1 MSHARD
7 ASKSILITG
16 ASTGIGAACALDL
29 DKLGFRVFAGVR
41 KQSDGEALQRQ
52 TSDRLTPIIIDV
64 TLGDTIGEAAVA
76 IESTVGEDGL
86 FGLVNNAGIL
96 VPGPLECI
104 SLDDLRRQ
112 YEVNVVGVVAVTQAI
127 LPLLR
132 VAQGRIVNMGS
143 ISGKASPPYLG
154 AYSSSKF
161 ALESITDV
169 LRMELQRWSIDVSII
184 EPDSVATPIWG
195 KLLETASEL
204 GKHLPEA
211 VRTLYEQDLTLMSNA
226 SQQMD
231 KSGMPVERV
240 VRAVR
245 HALTARRPKT
255 RYPVGT
261 RTHLAFWAARNL
273 PDRMRDGFMKRA
285 MGMK

>member
-1 MSHARD
+1 MGRSVNAAR
-7 ASKSILITG
+7 SVLITG

-41 KQSDGEALQRQ
+41 KPADGESLQRQ
-52 TSDRLTPIIIDV
+52 ASERLTPITIDV
-64 TLGDTIGEAAVA
+64 TVSETIANAVA
-76 IESTVGEDGL
+76 ALEAEIAADGL

-96 VPGPLECI
+96 VPGPLECVP
-104 SLDDLRRQ
+104 LDDLRRQ
-112 YEVNVVGVVAVTQAI
+112 YEVNVFGVVAVTQAM
-127 LPLLR
+127 LPLVR
-132 VAQGRIVNMGS
+132 TAKGRIVNMGS
-143 ISGKASPPYLG
+143 ISGKAAPPYLG

-169 LRMELQRWSIDVSII
+169 LRMELQRWKIDVAIV

-195 KLLETASEL
+195 KLLQTATEMGL
-204 GKHLPEA
+204 HLPA
-211 VRTLYEQDLTLMSNA
+211 SVRSLYEQDLASMSEA

-245 HALTARRPKT
+245 HALTSRWPKT
-255 RYPVGT
+255 RYPVGS
-261 RTHLAFWAARNL
+261 RTHLAFWAARHL
-273 PDRMRDGFMKRA
+273 PDRMRDGFMRRA

>member
-1 MSHARD
+1 MSHSTNAGR
-7 ASKSILITG
+7 SVLITG

-41 KQSDGEALQRQ
+41 KQTDGEALQRQ
-52 TSDRLTPIIIDV
+52 ASERLAPVIIDV
-64 TLGDTIGEAAVA
+64 TLANTIEQTVSMIEAAVG
-76 IESTVGEDGL
+76 SDGL

-96 VPGPLECI
+96 VPGPLECVP
-104 SLDDLRRQ
+104 LADLRRQ
-112 YEVNVVGVVAVTQAI
+112 YEVNVFGVVAVTQAM
-127 LPLLR
+127 LPLVR
-132 VAQGRIVNMGS
+132 AAQGRIVNMGS
-143 ISGKASPPYLG
+143 ISGKAAPPYLG

-169 LRMELQRWSIDVSII
+169 LRMELSRWRIDVSIV

-195 KLLETASEL
+195 KLLDTASEM
-204 GKHLPEA
+204 GKHLPA
-211 VRTLYEQDLTLMSNA
+211 SVRKLYDQDLSSMSKA
-226 SQQMD
+226 SAKMD
-231 KSGMPVERV
+231 KTGMSVDHV

-255 RYPVGT
+255 RYPVGF
-261 RTHLAFWAARNL
+261 RTHLACWAARHL
-273 PDRMRDGFMKRA
+273 TDRMRDGFMRRA

>member
-1 MSHARD
+1 MRHSSNAGR
-7 ASKSILITG
+7 SLLITG

-29 DKLGFRVFAGVR
+29 DQLGFRVFAGVR
-41 KQSDGEALQRQ
+41 RQSDGEAIQAQ
-52 TSDRLTPIIIDV
+52 SSVRLTPVIIDV
-64 TLGDTIGEAAVA
+64 TLSDTIAEAASAIEAAV
-76 IESTVGEDGL
+76 GEAGL

-96 VPGPLECI
+96 VPGPLECL

-112 YEVNVVGVVAVTQAI
+112 FEVNVFGVVAVTQAM
-127 LPLLR
+127 LPLVR
-132 VAQGRIVNMGS
+132 ATQGRIVNMGS
-143 ISGKASPPYLG
+143 ISGKAAPPYLG
-154 AYSSSKF
+154 AYSASKF

-169 LRMELQRWSIDVSII
+169 LRMELSRWSIDVSII
-184 EPDSVATPIWG
+184 EPDSVATPLWG
-195 KLLETASEL
+195 KMLATASEM
-204 GKHLPEA
+204 GKHLPAA
-211 VRTLYEQDLTLMSNA
+211 VRKLYEQDLASMSTA
-226 SQQMD
+226 SLRMD
-231 KSGMPVERV
+231 KTGMSVDQV

-273 PDRMRDGFMKRA
+273 PDRTRDSFMRRA

>member
-1 MSHARD
+1 MGRTVKPAR
-7 ASKSILITG
+7 SVLITG

-41 KQSDGEALQRQ
+41 KSADGESLQRQ
-52 TSDRLTPIIIDV
+52 ASERLTPITIDV
-64 TLGDTIGEAAVA
+64 TMSETIAHAVA
-76 IESTVGEDGL
+76 ALEAEIAADGL

-96 VPGPLECI
+96 VPGPLECVP
-104 SLDDLRRQ
+104 LDDLRRQ
-112 YEVNVVGVVAVTQAI
+112 YEVNVFGVVAVTQAM
-127 LPLLR
+127 LPLVR
-132 VAQGRIVNMGS
+132 TAKGRIVNMGS
-143 ISGKASPPYLG
+143 ISGKAAPPYLG

-169 LRMELQRWSIDVSII
+169 LRMELQRWNIDVSIV

-195 KLLETASEL
+195 KLLETATEMGL
-204 GKHLPEA
+204 HLPAA
-211 VRTLYEQDLTLMSNA
+211 VRSLYEQDLASMSEA

-245 HALTARRPKT
+245 HALTSRWPRT
-255 RYPVGT
+255 RYPVGS
-261 RTHLAFWAARNL
+261 RTHLAFWAARHL
-273 PDRMRDGFMKRA
+273 PDRMRDGFMRRA